1 MSVRNVTVRN
11 KKALDLFDPDT
22 MDRIRKLKSRKKN
35 NSKRGGFSDSQVEN
49 MYNLSTKVQSKKA
62 SPKNNL
68 CLIKKIDKTS
78 PKSQPYPSRHVGKPD
93 NNLCRNPVQNTH
105 SINHNPLNHNHVNH
119 NPLNHNPLNHNH
131 THVNQVNPEIEFKR
145 VDQNY
150 QLPISYGHSQIKKP
164 IQPMNNIHYPKI
176 QTHPHKYKNT
186 TSKKGIQQIGGIAR
200 RKHSPKTVWRL
211 VRRQQKKHVSPKS
224 IISKS
229 NEKKQPIKHKFP
241 KFKRR
246 QTKSPKKLKFID
258 KGLKSIDKKK
268 TTQINKK
275 PEKKQINNHN
285 QNMSKVV
292 EESKKKLTKS
302 KVLILDKKG
311 DVQKRCRQRKTL
323 RSRVKGW
330 NRSKILFYL
339 ARRGV
344 VSLDTKAPQS
354 LLKDLYLSCRAMGN
368 IYIEHD

>member
-35 NSKRGGFSDSQVEN
+35 SKRDGGFSDSQVEN
-49 MYNLSTKVQSKKA
+49 MYNLSTRVQSKKS

-78 PKSQPYPSRHVGKPD
+78 PNSHPYQSHHVANSD
-93 NNLCRNPVQNTH
+93 NNLYRNPVQNNIH
-105 SINHNPLNHNHVNH
+105 NH
-119 NPLNHNPLNHNH
+119 NPLNHNPLNHNPLNH
-131 THVNQVNPEIEFKR
+131 NPLNQVKPEIEFKR

-150 QLPISYGHSQIKKP
+150 QLPISYGHHSQIKKP
-164 IQPMNNIHYPKI
+164 IQPLNNIHPKI

-224 IISKS
+224 T
-229 NEKKQPIKHKFP
+229 NEKKQHIKHKFQKHNKHRQS
-241 KFKRR
+241 KF
-246 QTKSPKKLKFID
+246 PKKLKFID
-258 KGLKSIDKKK
+258 TPQKSIDKKK

-275 PEKKQINNHN
+275 SQNKQIKKKINNHN
-285 QNMSKVV
+285 ISKVV
-292 EESKKKLTKS
+292 EESNKKLTKS

-311 DVQKRCRQRKTL
+311 DVQKRYRQRKTL
-323 RSRVKGW
+323 RSRVKRW
-330 NRSKILFYL
+330 NRGKILFYL

-354 LLKDLYLSCRAMGN
+354 LLTDLYLSCRAMGN